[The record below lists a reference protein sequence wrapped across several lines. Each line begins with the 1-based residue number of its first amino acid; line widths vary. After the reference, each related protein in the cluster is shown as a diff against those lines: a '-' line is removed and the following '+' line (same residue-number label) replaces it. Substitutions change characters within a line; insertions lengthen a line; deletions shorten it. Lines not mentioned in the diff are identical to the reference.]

1 MRTALEIRIAGVNA
15 AIALVQKQ
23 LEESDDRTEK
33 AFLQGLLA
41 GYEKHLNALIE
52 LLEITKNEEENKHE
66 VI

>member
-41 GYEKHLNALIE
+41 GYEKHLNALTE
-52 LLEITKNEEENKHE
+52 LLEITKNEEENKYE

>member
-1 MRTALEIRIAGVNA
+1 MRMALEIRIAGVDA

-41 GYEKHLNALIE
+41 GYEKHLNALTE
-52 LLEITKNEEENKHE
+52 LLEITKNEEENKYE

>member
-1 MRTALEIRIAGVNA
+1 MRMALEIRIAGVNA

-41 GYEKHLNALIE
+41 GYEKHLNALTE
-52 LLEITKNEEENKHE
+52 LLEITKNEEEYTYE

>member
-41 GYEKHLNALIE
+41 GYEKHLNALTE
-52 LLEITKNEEENKHE
+52 LLEITKNEEEYTYE
-66 VI
+66 VV

>member
-15 AIALVQKQ
+15 AIALVQKK

-41 GYEKHLNALIE
+41 GYEKHLNTLTE
-52 LLEITKNEEENKHE
+52 LLEITKNEEEYTYE
-66 VI
+66 VV